1 MKERVTKGGSEFDVY
16 KPVLVWVSPREVSV
30 PMFVGRL

>member
-16 KPVLVWVSPREVSV
+16 EPALVWESPREVSV
-30 PMFVGRL
+30 PMSVGRL